1 MSSNC
6 ESNVGMRSILNEG
19 TVCSFQALVDVESGT
34 TSSKAEQDCKAILL
48 HENASM
54 NAKPEMKIFNDD
66 VVCKHGTTIGS
77 LDKEQIFYLQSR
89 GLDERSAEKI
99 ILKGVIESYIS
110 NESPLKSFLPEVY
123 Q

>member
-1 MSSNC
+1 
-6 ESNVGMRSILNEG
+6 
-19 TVCSFQALVDVESGT
+19 
-34 TSSKAEQDCKAILL
+34 
-48 HENASM
+48 M

-66 VVCKHGTTIGS
+66 VVCKHGTTIGA

-89 GLDERSAEKI
+89 GLDERSAEKV
-99 ILKGVIESYIS
+99 ILQGVIESYIS